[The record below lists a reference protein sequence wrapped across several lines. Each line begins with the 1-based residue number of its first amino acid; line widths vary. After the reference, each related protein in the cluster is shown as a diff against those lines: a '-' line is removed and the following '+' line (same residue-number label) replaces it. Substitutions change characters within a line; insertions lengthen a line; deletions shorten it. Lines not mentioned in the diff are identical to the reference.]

1 MQEKFVA
8 NIQPDNTRE
17 TKQVGD
23 ELFLLYYSNCPM
35 IMSECGF
42 LSNPEE
48 SEKLQ
53 NEQYQKQVAF
63 TIAMGIVD
71 FINEN
76 YQA

>member
-1 MQEKFVA
+1 
-8 NIQPDNTRE
+8 
-17 TKQVGD
+17 
-23 ELFLLYYSNCPM
+23 
-35 IMSECGF
+35 MSECGF

-48 SEKLQ
+48 SDKLQ